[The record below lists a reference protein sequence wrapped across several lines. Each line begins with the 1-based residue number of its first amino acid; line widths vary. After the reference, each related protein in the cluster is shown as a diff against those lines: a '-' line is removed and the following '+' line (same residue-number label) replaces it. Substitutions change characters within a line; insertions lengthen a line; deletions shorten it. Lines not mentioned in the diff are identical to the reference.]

1 MSPERFDHLLSLVGP
16 LISKLATRFR
26 NPISPSER
34 LAVTLCHLATG
45 DSQQSQSF
53 DFRIGK
59 STVSNIIRETCDGI
73 CQALLEKYLTA
84 PESTE
89 DWLRIAEGF
98 QDEWNFPHCIGAID
112 GKHICM
118 ECPRNG
124 GSAFYNYKNFH
135 STQYGIN
142 GSM

>member
-34 LAVTLCHLATG
+34 LAVALRYLATG

-73 CQALLEKYLTA
+73 CHARLEKYLTA
-84 PESTE
+84 P
-89 DWLRIAEGF
+89 
-98 QDEWNFPHCIGAID
+98 
-112 GKHICM
+112 
-118 ECPRNG
+118 
-124 GSAFYNYKNFH
+124 
-135 STQYGIN
+135 
-142 GSM
+142 

>member
-26 NPISPSER
+26 NPISLSER
-34 LAVTLCHLATG
+34 LAVTLRYLATG

-73 CQALLEKYLTA
+73 CQALLEKYLTT

-98 QDEWNFPHCIGAID
+98 QDEWIFPHCTGAVD

-124 GSAFYNYKNFH
+124 GSAFYNYKNF
-135 STQYGIN
+135 SQYGLN

>member
-34 LAVTLCHLATG
+34 LAVTLHYLATG

-53 DFRIGK
+53 DFGIGK

-73 CQALLEKYLTA
+73 CQALLEKYLTG

-89 DWLRIAEGF
+89 NWLRIAEGF
-98 QDEWNFPHCIGAID
+98 QDEWNFPHCTGAVD
-112 GKHICM
+112 GKHIAWNALEM
-118 ECPRNG
+118 V
-124 GSAFYNYKNFH
+124 ALHFIIIKIFTVWY
-135 STQYGIN
+135 
-142 GSM
+142 